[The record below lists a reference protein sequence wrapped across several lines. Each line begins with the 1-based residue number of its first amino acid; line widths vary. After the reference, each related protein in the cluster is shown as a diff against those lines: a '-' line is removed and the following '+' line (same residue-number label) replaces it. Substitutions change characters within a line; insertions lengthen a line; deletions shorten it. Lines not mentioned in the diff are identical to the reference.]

1 MGNKI
6 NSIINYIYK
15 AITHVFNIGA
25 IYVLW
30 VFIHYLSSLL
40 YHQWCAP
47 ASIIGF
53 ILSPLLITSPH
64 CKALLWCINT
74 GHEIIN
80 IMWVSI
86 GTYGISKLLGAI

>member
-1 MGNKI
+1 MNEKV
-6 NSIINYIYK
+6 NVIINYLYK
-15 AITHVFNIGA
+15 AVVHLFNISA
-25 IYVLW
+25 IYFFW
-30 VFIHYLSSLL
+30 IFIHYLSSLL
-40 YHQWCAP
+40 YHKWCAP
-47 ASIIGF
+47 VSIIGF

-86 GTYGISKLLGAI
+86 GTYSISKLLGAI

>member
-1 MGNKI
+1 MVNKV
-6 NSIINYIYK
+6 NVIINYLYK
-15 AITHVFNIGA
+15 AVTHVFNIGA

-30 VFIHYLSSLL
+30 IFIHYLSTLL
-40 YHQWCAP
+40 YHKLCAP
-47 ASIIGF
+47 ESIIGF
-53 ILSPLLITSPH
+53 FFSPLLITSPH

-80 IMWVSI
+80 IMWVTI